1 MYKVYKWDKLIA
13 SFENWDD
20 VMRFVGYCALEDNC
34 GIFRHWVM
42 DGATYF
48 DCGPNTYKAVEE
60 N

>member
-1 MYKVYKWDKLIA
+1 MFKVYKWDKLVA

-20 VMRFVGYCALEDNC
+20 VMKFVGARAQEDNC

-42 DGATYF
+42 DGVHHF
-48 DCGPNTYKAVEE
+48 DCGPDVYRVVEE